1 MKVSMNVTMNVIK
14 RSALMLSLML
24 AAASSQAATNPQL
37 GVQLW
42 SVKDEIK
49 QDFEGTMG
57 KLANLGFQGVEFAGE
72 FGKYKAD
79 PAGLAVFMR
88 KNGLQ
93 CAGAH
98 MHVDQL
104 DEAHFKATTEFY
116 KTLGCNRL
124 IISMDKRGA
133 TQEGSAE
140 LAKELS
146 ALSVKLGAQGMT
158 LGYHNHE
165 QEMLGEKDKTNWD
178 LLANNTPKEFIL
190 QQDVGWTTYA
200 GKDPVAYV
208 NKYPGR
214 TVTTHYKAKFVK
226 GTNGTPII
234 GQDRT
239 DWTGLTKA
247 VRSVGGTEWIIIE
260 QEEYP
265 NGMGQ
270 LETVAASLKGLKGV
284 LAKMPSQ

>member
-1 MKVSMNVTMNVIK
+1 MNAYK
-14 RSALMLSLML
+14 RSALILSLML
-24 AAASSQAATNPQL
+24 AASAQAATSPRL
-37 GVQLW
+37 AVQLW

-49 QDFEGTMG
+49 QDFEGTLD
-57 KLANLGFQGVEFAGE
+57 KLAKLGFQGVEFAGE

-79 PAGLAVFMR
+79 PVGLAVFM
-88 KNGLQ
+88 KKTGLQ

-104 DEAHFKATTEFY
+104 DADHFKATTEFY
-116 KTLGCNRL
+116 KELGCNRL

-133 TQEGSAE
+133 TKEGSAD
-140 LAKELS
+140 LAKELTT
-146 ALSVKLGAQGMT
+146 LTTKLAGQGMK

-165 QEMLGEKDKTNWD
+165 QEMLGDKDQTNWD
-178 LLANNTPKEFIL
+178 LLAKNTPKDFIL

-200 GKDPVAYV
+200 GKDPVEYV

-214 TVTTHYKAKFVK
+214 TVTTHYKAKFAK
-226 GTNGTPII
+226 GAAGTPII

-270 LETVAASLKGLKGV
+270 LETVAASMRGLQAV
-284 LAKMPSQ
+284 LAKMPAK

>member
-1 MKVSMNVTMNVIK
+1 MTMNGTK
-14 RSALMLSLML
+14 KTALVLVLMM
-24 AAASSQAATNPQL
+24 AAAAAQAATSPRL
-37 GVQLW
+37 AVQLW

-49 QDFEGTMG
+49 QDFEGTLG
-57 KLANLGFQGVEFAGE
+57 KLAKLGFQGVEFAGE
-72 FGKYKAD
+72 FGKFQAD
-79 PAGLAVFMR
+79 PAGLSAFM
-88 KNGLQ
+88 KKTGLQ

-98 MHVDQL
+98 MHVDKL
-104 DEAHFKATTEFY
+104 DDANFKATTDFY

-133 TQEGSAE
+133 SKDGSTEMAKQLTT
-140 LAKELS
+140 LAG
-146 ALSVKLGAQGMT
+146 KLAGQGMQ

-165 QEMLGEKDKTNWD
+165 QEMLGEKDQTNWD
-178 LLANNTPKEFIL
+178 VLAKNTPQNFIL

-200 GKDPVAYV
+200 GKDPVYYV

-214 TVTTHYKAKFVK
+214 TVTTHYKAKFAK
-226 GTNGTPII
+226 GSSVAGGAPII

-239 DWTGLTKA
+239 DWSGLTKA

-265 NGMGQ
+265 NNMGQ
-270 LETVAASLKGLKGV
+270 LDTVAASMRGLQSV
-284 LAKMPSQ
+284 LAKMPGQ

>member
-1 MKVSMNVTMNVIK
+1 MKTYQRK
-14 RSALMLSLML
+14 ALALSLTL
-24 AAASSQAATNPQL
+24 SLTLCFTLGAASAQAATSPLL

-42 SVKDEIK
+42 SVKDEVK
-49 QDFEGTMG
+49 QDFEGTLD
-57 KLANLGFQGVEFAGE
+57 KLAKLGFHGVEFAGE

-79 PAGLAVFMR
+79 PAGLKAFLR
-88 KNGLQ
+88 KKGLQ

-98 MHVDQL
+98 MRVDQL
-104 DEAHFKATTEFY
+104 NAANFKATTDFY

-124 IISMDKRGA
+124 IISMDDRAASK
-133 TQEGSAE
+133 EGSAE

-146 ALSVKLGAQGMT
+146 ALSVKVGAQGMK

-165 QEMLGEKDKTNWD
+165 AEMLGDKGQTNWD
-178 LLANNTPKEFIL
+178 LLAKNTPKDFIM

-200 GKDPVAYV
+200 GKDPIAFV
-208 NKYPGR
+208 NDYPGR

-226 GTNGTPII
+226 GTEGTSII
-234 GQDRT
+234 GQDKT
-239 DWTGLTKA
+239 DWAGLTKA
-247 VRSVGGTEWIIIE
+247 VRSVGGTEWIIVE

-270 LETVAASLKGLKGV
+270 LESVAASMRGLQAV
-284 LAKMPSQ
+284 LAQLPAR

>member
-1 MKVSMNVTMNVIK
+1 MKTYQRKVL
-14 RSALMLSLML
+14 ALSLTL
-24 AAASSQAATNPQL
+24 CFTLGAASSHAATSPLL

-42 SVKDEIK
+42 SVKDEVK
-49 QDFEGTMG
+49 QDFEGTLD
-57 KLANLGFQGVEFAGE
+57 KLAKLGFHGVEFAGE

-79 PAGLAVFMR
+79 PAGLKAFLR
-88 KNGLQ
+88 KKGLQ

-98 MHVDQL
+98 MRVDQL
-104 DEAHFKATTEFY
+104 NAANFKATTDFY

-124 IISMDKRGA
+124 IISMDDRAASK
-133 TQEGSAE
+133 EGSAE

-146 ALSVKLGAQGMT
+146 ALSVKVGAQGMK

-165 QEMLGEKDKTNWD
+165 AEMLGDKGQTNWD
-178 LLANNTPKEFIL
+178 LLAKNTPKDFIM

-200 GKDPVAYV
+200 GKDPIAFV
-208 NKYPGR
+208 NDYPGR

-226 GTNGTPII
+226 GTEGTSII
-234 GQDRT
+234 GQDKT
-239 DWTGLTKA
+239 DWAGLTKA
-247 VRSVGGTEWIIIE
+247 VRSVGGTEWIIVE

-270 LETVAASLKGLKGV
+270 LESVAASMRGLQAV
-284 LAKMPSQ
+284 LAQLPAR

>member
-1 MKVSMNVTMNVIK
+1 MNVFNASK
-14 RSALMLSLML
+14 RSVLMLCLIL
-24 AAASSQAATNPQL
+24 AASASQAATSPRL
-37 GVQLW
+37 AVQLW

-49 QDFEGTMG
+49 QDFEGTLD
-57 KLANLGFQGVEFAGE
+57 KLAKLGFQGVEFAGE
-72 FGKYKAD
+72 FGKYQAD
-79 PAGLAVFMR
+79 PAGLSAFL
-88 KNGLQ
+88 KKTGLQ

-98 MHVDQL
+98 MHVDKL
-104 DEAHFKATTEFY
+104 DAANFKATTDFY
-116 KTLGCNRL
+116 KTLGCSRL

-133 TQEGSAE
+133 SKEGSAE

-146 ALSVKLGAQGMT
+146 ALSVKLAGQNMQ

-165 QEMLGEKDKTNWD
+165 QEMLGEKDQTNWD
-178 LLANNTPKEFIL
+178 LLAKNTPKNFIL

-200 GKDPVAYV
+200 GKDPVYYV

-214 TVTTHYKAKFVK
+214 TVTTHYKAKFAK
-226 GTNGTPII
+226 GASVANGAPII

-270 LETVAASLKGLKGV
+270 LETVAASMRGLQAV
-284 LAKMPSQ
+284 LAKMPAP

>member
-1 MKVSMNVTMNVIK
+1 MKVINAYK
-14 RSALMLSLML
+14 RNALALCFAL
-24 AAASSQAATNPQL
+24 AAASSQAATNPML

-49 QDFEGTMG
+49 QDFEGTLD
-57 KLANLGFQGVEFAGE
+57 KLAKLGFQGVEFAGE

-79 PAGLAVFMR
+79 PAGLHAFLR
-88 KNGLQ
+88 KKGLQ

-98 MHVDQL
+98 TRVDQL
-104 DEAHFKATTEFY
+104 SEANFKATTDFY

-124 IISMDKRGA
+124 IIAMDNRA
-133 TQEGSAE
+133 ASREGSAE
-140 LAKELS
+140 LARELS
-146 ALSVKLGAQGMT
+146 ALSAKLAAVGMK

-165 QEMLGEKDKTNWD
+165 AEMLGDKGQTNWD
-178 LLANNTPKEFIL
+178 LLANNTPKDFIL

-200 GKDPVAYV
+200 GKDPIAFV
-208 NKYPGR
+208 NAYPGR

-226 GTNGTPII
+226 GTSGTPII
-234 GQDRT
+234 GQDHT

-247 VRSVGGTEWIIIE
+247 VRSVGGTEWIIVE

-270 LETVAASLKGLKGV
+270 LESVAASMRGLQAV
-284 LAKMPSQ
+284 LAKMPVP

>member
-1 MKVSMNVTMNVIK
+1 MNRIK
-14 RSALMLSLML
+14 TIAALAML
-24 AAASSQAATNPQL
+24 AAAAGATTTAHAATSPQL

-49 QDFEGTMG
+49 LDFEGTLS
-57 KLANLGFQGVEFAGE
+57 KLAGLGFKGVEFAGE
-72 FGKYKAD
+72 FGNYKAD
-79 PAGLAVFMR
+79 PAGLHAFMQ
-88 KNGLQ
+88 KTGLQ

-98 MHVDQL
+98 MHVDKL
-104 DEAHFKATTEFY
+104 DAANFDATTAFY
-116 KTLGCNRL
+116 KTVGCNRL

-133 TQEGSAE
+133 SKEGSAE

-146 ALSVKLGAQGMT
+146 ALTAKLAAKGMT

-165 QEMLGEKDKTNWD
+165 QEMLGAQGQTNWD
-178 LLANNTPKEFIL
+178 LLANNTPKEFVL

-200 GKDPVAYV
+200 GKDPVDYV
-208 NKYPGR
+208 KKYPGR
-214 TVTTHYKAKFVK
+214 TVTTHYKAKFAK
-226 GTNGTPII
+226 GTSGTSII

-239 DWTGLTKA
+239 DWAGLTKA
-247 VRSVGGTEWIIIE
+247 VRSVGGTQWIIIE

-270 LETVAASLKGLKGV
+270 LETVAASMRGLQGV
-284 LAKMPSQ
+284 LAKLPPQ

>member
-1 MKVSMNVTMNVIK
+1 MKVINAYK
-14 RSALMLSLML
+14 RNALALCFAL
-24 AAASSQAATNPQL
+24 AAASSQAATSPML

-49 QDFEGTMG
+49 QDFEGTLD
-57 KLANLGFQGVEFAGE
+57 KLAKLGFQGVEFAGE

-79 PAGLAVFMR
+79 PAGLHAFLR
-88 KNGLQ
+88 KKGLQ

-104 DEAHFKATTEFY
+104 NDANFKATTEFY

-124 IISMDKRGA
+124 IISMDARGA
-133 TQEGSAE
+133 SKEGSAE

-146 ALSVKLGAQGMT
+146 AISVKLGAQGMKM
-158 LGYHNHE
+158 GYHNHE
-165 QEMLGEKDKTNWD
+165 QEMLGDKGQTNWD
-178 LLANNTPKEFIL
+178 LLAKNTPKDFIL

-200 GKDPVAYV
+200 GKDPVDFV

-226 GTNGTPII
+226 GTSGTSII
-234 GQDRT
+234 GQDKT

-247 VRSVGGTEWIIIE
+247 VRSVGGTEWIIVE

-270 LETVAASLKGLKGV
+270 MEAVAASMRGLQGV
-284 LAKMPSQ
+284 LAKMPAP

>member
-1 MKVSMNVTMNVIK
+1 MNAYK
-14 RSALMLSLML
+14 RSALILSMVL
-24 AAASSQAATNPQL
+24 AAANAQAATSPRL
-37 GVQLW
+37 AVQLW

-49 QDFEGTMG
+49 QDFEGTLD
-57 KLANLGFQGVEFAGE
+57 KLAKLGFQGVEFAGE

-79 PAGLAVFMR
+79 PVGLAVFL
-88 KNGLQ
+88 KKTGLQ

-104 DEAHFKATTEFY
+104 DAAHFKATTEFY
-116 KTLGCNRL
+116 KEVGCNRL

-133 TQEGSAE
+133 TKDGSAD
-140 LAKELS
+140 LAKELTG
-146 ALSVKLGAQGMT
+146 LSTKLAGQGMK

-165 QEMLGEKDKTNWD
+165 QELLGDKDQTNWD
-178 LLANNTPKEFIL
+178 LLAKNTPKDFIL

-200 GKDPVAYV
+200 GKDPVEYV

-214 TVTTHYKAKFVK
+214 TVTTHYKAKFAR
-226 GTNGTPII
+226 GATGTPII

-270 LETVAASLKGLKGV
+270 LETVAASMRGLQAV
-284 LAKMPSQ
+284 LAKMPAK

>member
-1 MKVSMNVTMNVIK
+1 MNAYK
-14 RSALMLSLML
+14 RSALILSLML
-24 AAASSQAATNPQL
+24 AAASAQTATSPRL
-37 GVQLW
+37 AVQLW

-49 QDFEGTMG
+49 QDFEGTLD
-57 KLANLGFQGVEFAGE
+57 KLAKLGFQGVEFAGE

-79 PAGLAVFMR
+79 PVGLAVFM
-88 KNGLQ
+88 KKTGLQ

-104 DEAHFKATTEFY
+104 DADHFKATTEFY
-116 KTLGCNRL
+116 KELGCNRL

-133 TQEGSAE
+133 SKEGSAD
-140 LAKELS
+140 LAKELT
-146 ALSVKLGAQGMT
+146 ALTTKLAGQGMK

-165 QEMLGEKDKTNWD
+165 QEMLGEKDQTNWD
-178 LLANNTPKEFIL
+178 LLAKNTPKDFIL

-200 GKDPVAYV
+200 GKDPVYYV

-214 TVTTHYKAKFVK
+214 TVTTHYKAKFAK
-226 GTNGTPII
+226 GADGTPII

-270 LETVAASLKGLKGV
+270 LETVAASMRGLQAV
-284 LAKMPSQ
+284 LAKMPAK

>member
-1 MKVSMNVTMNVIK
+1 MKMNAYK
-14 RSALMLSLML
+14 RSALTLCLML
-24 AAASSQAATNPQL
+24 AAAASQAATSPRL

-49 QDFEGTMG
+49 QDFEGTLD
-57 KLANLGFQGVEFAGE
+57 KLAKLGFKGVEFAGE
-72 FGKYKAD
+72 FGKYKSD
-79 PAGLAVFMR
+79 PAGLSVFM
-88 KNGLQ
+88 KKTGLQ

-98 MHVDQL
+98 MHVDKL
-104 DEAHFKATTEFY
+104 DAANFKATTEFY
-116 KTLGCNRL
+116 KVLGCDRL
-124 IISMDKRGA
+124 IISMDARGA
-133 TQEGSAE
+133 SKEGSTE

-146 ALSVKLGAQGMT
+146 ALSVKLGAQGMK

-165 QEMLGEKDKTNWD
+165 QEMLGAKDQTNWD
-178 LLANNTPKEFIL
+178 LLAKNTPKDFIL

-200 GKDPVAYV
+200 GKDPIDFV

-214 TVTTHYKAKFVK
+214 TVTTHYKAKFAK
-226 GTNGTPII
+226 GASVAGGAPII
-234 GQDRT
+234 GKDRT

-270 LETVAASLKGLKGV
+270 MEAVAASMRGLQEI
-284 LAKMPSQ
+284 LAKMPAK

>member
-1 MKVSMNVTMNVIK
+1 MNAYK
-14 RSALMLSLML
+14 RSALVLSLML
-24 AAASSQAATNPQL
+24 AASAQAATSPRL
-37 GVQLW
+37 AVQLW

-49 QDFEGTMG
+49 QDFEGTLD
-57 KLANLGFQGVEFAGE
+57 KLAKLGFQGIEFAGE

-79 PAGLAVFMR
+79 PVGLAVFM
-88 KNGLQ
+88 KKTGLQ

-98 MHVDQL
+98 MV
-104 DEAHFKATTEFY
+104 
-116 KTLGCNRL
+116 GCNRL

-133 TQEGSAE
+133 TKEGSAD
-140 LAKELS
+140 LAKELT
-146 ALSVKLGAQGMT
+146 ALSTKLAGQGMK

-165 QEMLGEKDKTNWD
+165 QELLGEKDQTNWD
-178 LLANNTPKEFIL
+178 LLAKNTPKDFIL

-200 GKDPVAYV
+200 GKDPVEYV

-214 TVTTHYKAKFVK
+214 TVTTHYKAKFAK
-226 GTNGTPII
+226 GATGTPII

-270 LETVAASLKGLKGV
+270 LETVAASMRGLQAV
-284 LAKMPSQ
+284 LAKMPAK

>member
-1 MKVSMNVTMNVIK
+1 MKMNAYK
-14 RSALMLSLML
+14 RNALTLCLTL
-24 AAASSQAATNPQL
+24 CFGLVAATTHAATSPRL

-49 QDFEGTMG
+49 QDFEGTLD
-57 KLANLGFQGVEFAGE
+57 KLAKLGFQGVEFAGE
-72 FGKYKAD
+72 FGKYQAD
-79 PAGLAVFMR
+79 PAGLSAFM
-88 KNGLQ
+88 KKTGLQ

-98 MHVDQL
+98 MHVDKL
-104 DEAHFKATTEFY
+104 DAANFKATTAFY
-116 KTLGCNRL
+116 KALGCNRL
-124 IISMDKRGA
+124 IISMDGRGGSR
-133 TQEGSAE
+133 EGSAE

-146 ALSVKLGAQGMT
+146 ALSVKLGGQGMK

-165 QEMLGEKDKTNWD
+165 QEMLGDKGQTNWD
-178 LLANNTPKEFIL
+178 VLAKNTPKDFIL

-200 GKDPVAYV
+200 GKDPVDLV

-226 GTNGTPII
+226 GASGTPII

-270 LETVAASLKGLKGV
+270 LEAVAASMRGLQGV
-284 LAKMPSQ
+284 LAKMPAQ